1 MTREKT
7 AGKEQTFRVRAASP
21 EDLPVLSKIEKACF
35 SDPWSVVLIREC
47 LDNPSLYRLYAAE
60 DEEGVF
66 GYSVMSLV
74 LDEAGIDNLA
84 VLPGHRRSG
93 AGQRFFHRCYRTRG
107 CFRLKARYWKSGRA
121 IRRRSRSMNVSA
133 FSRSVSG
140 KTIMK
145 IRRKAQSFTA
155 CGFPEKD
162 RNTEYA

>member
-60 DEEGVF
+60 DEERVL
-66 GYSVMSLV
+66 GYSVMRLV

-93 AGQRFFHRCYRTRG
+93 AGSALLSQMLSDARMLSAESAVLEVRESNTPAIALYERFGFQQVG
-107 CFRLKARYWKSGRA
+107 FRKNYYE
-121 IRRRSRSMNVSA
+121 N
-133 FSRSVSG
+133 
-140 KTIMK
+140 
-145 IRRKAQSFTA
+145 
-155 CGFPEKD
+155 P
-162 RNTEYA
+162 TEGAKLYSLRLS

>member
-84 VLPGHRRSG
+84 ALPGHRRSG
-93 AGQRFFHRCYRTRG
+93 AGSALLSQMLSDARMLSAESAVLEVRESNTPAIALYERFGFQQVG
-107 CFRLKARYWKSGRA
+107 FRKNYYE
-121 IRRRSRSMNVSA
+121 N
-133 FSRSVSG
+133 
-140 KTIMK
+140 
-145 IRRKAQSFTA
+145 
-155 CGFPEKD
+155 P
-162 RNTEYA
+162 TEGAKLYSLRLS

>member
-93 AGQRFFHRCYRTRG
+93 AGSALLSQMLSDARMLSAESAVLEVRENNTPAIALYERFGFQQVG
-107 CFRLKARYWKSGRA
+107 FRKNYYE
-121 IRRRSRSMNVSA
+121 N
-133 FSRSVSG
+133 
-140 KTIMK
+140 
-145 IRRKAQSFTA
+145 
-155 CGFPEKD
+155 P
-162 RNTEYA
+162 TEGAKLYSLRLS

>member
-1 MTREKT
+1 MTCEKT

-93 AGQRFFHRCYRTRG
+93 AGSALLSQMLSDARMLSAESAVLEVRESNTPAIALYE
-107 CFRLKARYWKSGRA
+107 CFGFQQVGFRKNYYENPTEGAKLYSLRLS
-121 IRRRSRSMNVSA
+121 
-133 FSRSVSG
+133 
-140 KTIMK
+140 
-145 IRRKAQSFTA
+145 
-155 CGFPEKD
+155 
-162 RNTEYA
+162 

>member
-7 AGKEQTFRVRAASP
+7 AGKGQTFRVRAASP

-60 DEEGVF
+60 DEDGVF

-93 AGQRFFHRCYRTRG
+93 AGSALLSQMLSDARMLSAESAVLEVRESNTPAIALYERFGFQQVG
-107 CFRLKARYWKSGRA
+107 FRKNYYE
-121 IRRRSRSMNVSA
+121 N
-133 FSRSVSG
+133 
-140 KTIMK
+140 
-145 IRRKAQSFTA
+145 
-155 CGFPEKD
+155 P
-162 RNTEYA
+162 TEGAKLYSLRLS

>member
-93 AGQRFFHRCYRTRG
+93 AGSALLSQMLSDARMLSAESAVLEVRESNTPAIALYERFGFQQVG
-107 CFRLKARYWKSGRA
+107 FRKNYYE
-121 IRRRSRSMNVSA
+121 N
-133 FSRSVSG
+133 
-140 KTIMK
+140 
-145 IRRKAQSFTA
+145 
-155 CGFPEKD
+155 P
-162 RNTEYA
+162 TEGAKLYSLRLS

>member
-93 AGQRFFHRCYRTRG
+93 AGSALLSQMLSDARMLSAESAVLEVRESNTPAIALYE
-107 CFRLKARYWKSGRA
+107 CFGFQQVGFRKNYYENPTEGAKLYSLRLS
-121 IRRRSRSMNVSA
+121 
-133 FSRSVSG
+133 
-140 KTIMK
+140 
-145 IRRKAQSFTA
+145 
-155 CGFPEKD
+155 
-162 RNTEYA
+162 

>member
-21 EDLPVLSKIEKACF
+21 EDLPVLWKIEKACF

-93 AGQRFFHRCYRTRG
+93 AGSALLSQMLSDARMLSAESAVLEVRESNTPAIALYERFGFQQVG
-107 CFRLKARYWKSGRA
+107 FRKNYYE
-121 IRRRSRSMNVSA
+121 N
-133 FSRSVSG
+133 
-140 KTIMK
+140 
-145 IRRKAQSFTA
+145 
-155 CGFPEKD
+155 P
-162 RNTEYA
+162 TEGAKLYSLRLS

>member
-1 MTREKT
+1 MTCEKT

-93 AGQRFFHRCYRTRG
+93 AGSALLSQMLSDARMLSAESAVLEVRESNTPAIALYERFGFQQVG
-107 CFRLKARYWKSGRA
+107 FRKNYYE
-121 IRRRSRSMNVSA
+121 N
-133 FSRSVSG
+133 
-140 KTIMK
+140 
-145 IRRKAQSFTA
+145 
-155 CGFPEKD
+155 P
-162 RNTEYA
+162 TEGAKLYSLRLS